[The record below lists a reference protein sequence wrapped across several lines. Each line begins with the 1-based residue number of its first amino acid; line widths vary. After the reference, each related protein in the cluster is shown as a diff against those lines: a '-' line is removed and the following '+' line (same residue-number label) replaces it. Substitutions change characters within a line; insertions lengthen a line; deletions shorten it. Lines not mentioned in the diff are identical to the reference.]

1 MVLFKDQKT
10 QKDLNFAIVDEVD
23 SILIDEARTPL
34 IISGATDDDAA
45 AYPIFLKLLPT
56 MKRQMRQGTEEE
68 PLTEEERGDF
78 LIDEKLRSVE
88 LTDDGFEKVESFLNN
103 RGMIKPDES
112 LYTTENL
119 KFLKYIQATLKA
131 NLLFEKDVHYV
142 VENNKVVLIDDN
154 TGRKLPGRRVSEG
167 VMQAL
172 ECKERVPVQQE
183 TQTLASTTYQNFFRL
198 FNKISGMT
206 GTADTEAAEFKEIYG
221 MNVVVI
227 PTNQKMVREDVNDV
241 VYVNE
246 EDKYH
251 ALLKEIKEINKKS
264 APILVG
270 TASIESSEELSN
282 RLKREGI
289 RHQVLN
295 AKYHEKEAMIIAE
308 AGRPGA
314 ITIATN
320 MAGRGTDIVLG
331 GKKEDDDS
339 EWETK
344 HKQVLD
350 AGGLHVIGTERHE
363 SRRIDNQLRG
373 RSGRQGDPGY
383 SKFFLS
389 LDDTVLRLFID
400 ENRKKLFSRLSDG
413 MDDSSIEHP
422 MLNGAIANAQ
432 RKIEGRNF
440 EIRKQILEYDDVSN
454 DQRLTV
460 YKLRDYFLEENDS
473 EKLIFEYLDN
483 LLEKIADRLLPEDQ
497 ITNWKFD
504 DLDKALTQSF
514 GVSPDFNFLSRD
526 NLTFGKVIDFLNDF
540 YQKHYFEKFE
550 KLKDLSLIHI

>member
-1 MVLFKDQKT
+1 MRSKRSDKV
-10 QKDLNFAIVDEVD
+10 
-23 SILIDEARTPL
+23 
-34 IISGATDDDAA
+34 SG
-45 AYPIFLKLLPT
+45 
-56 MKRQMRQGTEEE
+56 
-68 PLTEEERGDF
+68 
-78 LIDEKLRSVE
+78 
-88 LTDDGFEKVESFLNN
+88 
-103 RGMIKPDES
+103 
-112 LYTTENL
+112 
-119 KFLKYIQATLKA
+119 
-131 NLLFEKDVHYV
+131 
-142 VENNKVVLIDDN
+142 
-154 TGRKLPGRRVSEG
+154 
-167 VMQAL
+167 
-172 ECKERVPVQQE
+172 
-183 TQTLASTTYQNFFRL
+183 
-198 FNKISGMT
+198 
-206 GTADTEAAEFKEIYG
+206 
-221 MNVVVI
+221 
-227 PTNQKMVREDVNDV
+227 
-241 VYVNE
+241 
-246 EDKYH
+246 
-251 ALLKEIKEINKKS
+251 
-264 APILVG
+264 
-270 TASIESSEELSN
+270 

-295 AKYHEKEAMIIAE
+295 AKYHEKEAVIIAE

-339 EWETK
+339 EWDQK

-432 RKIEGRNF
+432 KKIEGRNF

-460 YKLRDYFLEENDS
+460 YKIRDYFLEENDS

-483 LLEKIADRLLPEDQ
+483 LLEKTTDRLLPEEQ
-497 ITNWKFD
+497 IANWKFD

-514 GVSPDFNFLSRD
+514 GVSPDFNFLSKD
-526 NLTFGKVIDFLNDF
+526 GLTFGKVIDFLNNF
-540 YQKHYFEKFE
+540 YQKYYFEKFE
-550 KLKDLSLIHI
+550 KLKDKKKELERQIAIQVLDASWKRHLQNIDSLRSNIGLRAYAQRNPINEFKKESFHLFDSMIESFKDDVVKILFNIKIQAMSKEEYEQQQKRKEKNN